1 VKVVKGI
8 DLARSVLTRRVELLQ
23 DEREASV
30 KQILEEVRR
39 RGDAAL
45 FDFTEKFDGV
55 RLTALEVQRDEI
67 AAAYE
72 RVDDDVV
79 AALRLAADRIRSY
92 HAIQA
97 GSLVKEG
104 QKAGLGWRMRPLRRV
119 GVHVPGFTAPLPS
132 TLLMTVIPAKVAGVE
147 EVAVVTP
154 PRKEGG
160 GVSPVTLVAAD
171 IAGADRVFSVGGA
184 HGIAALAFG
193 TESVTAVDKI
203 CGPGN
208 AYAALAKKLLFGVV
222 GIDAIQGPSE
232 VLILADETTN
242 LEYCASDFLAQAE
255 HPDGSPVLVAVSMEL
270 ADRIHQEINR
280 QLKELTHPETAARSI
295 AQNGVICAVL
305 RVEEAIEL
313 ANLYGPEHLL
323 LMIDK
328 ADLYI
333 DRLRNAGCIVLG
345 KKATVAMGDY
355 LAGPS
360 HVLPTG
366 GTARFSS
373 PLSVLDFVKLTSII
387 TVDEGSL
394 KKLGPA
400 VRTLAAAEG
409 LEAHARAVE
418 KRLRR

>member
-1 VKVVKGI
+1 VKVVKGF

-30 KQILEEVRR
+30 RQILEEVRR

-55 RLTALEVQRDEI
+55 RLTALEVQSDEI

-92 HAIQA
+92 HASQA
-97 GSLVKEG
+97 STLVREG

-171 IAGADRVFSVGGA
+171 MAGADRVFSVGGA

-193 TESVTAVDKI
+193 TESVPAVDKI

-208 AYAALAKKLLFGVV
+208 VYAALAKKLLFGVV

-255 HPDGSPVLVAVSMEL
+255 HPDGSPVLVAVSMDL

-280 QLKELTHPETAARSI
+280 QLQELTHPETAARSI

-305 RVEEAIEL
+305 SVEEAIEL

-355 LAGPS
+355 VAGPS

-387 TVDEGSL
+387 TVDDGSL

-400 VRTLAAAEG
+400 VRTLAVAEG

>member
-1 VKVVKGI
+1 
-8 DLARSVLTRRVELLQ
+8 VELLQ

-193 TESVTAVDKI
+193 TESVPAVDKI

>member
-1 VKVVKGI
+1 VKVVKGF

-30 KQILEEVRR
+30 RQILEEVRR

-55 RLTALEVQRDEI
+55 RLTALEVQSDEI

-92 HAIQA
+92 HASQA
-97 GSLVKEG
+97 GSLVREV
-104 QKAGLGWRMRPLRRV
+104 QKGGLGWRMRPLRRV

-154 PRKEGG
+154 PRKGGG

-171 IAGADRVFSVGGA
+171 MAGADRVFSVGGA

-193 TESVTAVDKI
+193 TESVPAVDKI

-208 AYAALAKKLLFGVV
+208 IYAALAKKLLFGVV

-280 QLKELTHPETAARSI
+280 QLQELTHPETAARSI

-328 ADLYI
+328 AELYV

-355 LAGPS
+355 VAGPS

-387 TVDEGSL
+387 TVDDGSL

-400 VRTLAAAEG
+400 VRTLATAEG